1 MWQVAGGGERK
12 NGLALQAD
20 GSVLMPLTAKYDIKN
35 GAKSGGGELRQKVKK
50 RKDKRKI
57 EIKSKRKMIENDA
70 KRDA

>member
-35 GAKSGGGELRQKVKK
+35 GAKRGGG
-50 RKDKRKI
+50 I
-57 EIKSKRKMIENDA
+57 ETKSKKEEGQKKNRN
-70 KRDA
+70 